1 MIELLKLFLTF
12 LKIGA
17 FSFGGG
23 YAVLSLIQKE
33 VIESYGWISP
43 KDFIDIVA
51 IAEMTPGPIAVNSS
65 TFVGY
70 KVGSLAGSAVAT
82 FGVTLV
88 PIIITLFVS
97 VYYNKFRHLKQVTW
111 IIRGIRPAVLGLIAA
126 ACIKIGKASI
136 ADIKGAI
143 IALLAFAGVYKLKL
157 NPIIMILISGVLG
170 IILYGMM

>member
-1 MIELLKLFLTF
+1 MIALLKLFLTF

-33 VIESYGWISP
+33 VIESNGWISP
-43 KDFIDIVA
+43 EDFIDIVA

-70 KVGSLAGSAVAT
+70 KVGALAGSAIAT
-82 FGVTLV
+82 FGVVLI
-88 PIIITLFVS
+88 PITITLLVS
-97 VYYNKFRHLKQVTW
+97 VYYNKFKHLKQISW

-126 ACIKIGKASI
+126 ACIKIGMVSI
-136 ADIKGAI
+136 VDFKGI
-143 IALLAFAGVYKLKL
+143 LIALLVFAGVYKLKI
-157 NPIIMILISGVLG
+157 NPIIAILISGVLG
-170 IILYGMM
+170 IIFYGLL

>member
-1 MIELLKLFLTF
+1 MNILLELFLTF

-33 VIESYGWISP
+33 VIENNGWVSA

-70 KVGSLAGSAVAT
+70 RVGAIPGSVIATLGVILFPFMISL
-82 FGVTLV
+82 L
-88 PIIITLFVS
+88 VS
-97 VYYNKFRHLKQVTW
+97 VYYTKFKHLSQVSY
-111 IIRGIRPAVLGLIAA
+111 IIKGIRPATLGLIAA
-126 ACIKIGKASI
+126 ACIKIGRTSI
-136 ADIKGAI
+136 ADARGLV

-157 NPIIMILISGVLG
+157 NPIIVILISGILGVL
-170 IILYGMM
+170 LYGAY